1 MGYLGPQLNQSVPTT
16 QAKVE
21 GNAIVSTPE
30 NSVQSVW
37 ILQQVGEEIWPRTKH
52 IQISLFYHNR
62 IQNKTLAAKQKS
74 S

>member
-1 MGYLGPQLNQSVPTT
+1 MRKVVWFLYETQSCFTVFREMGYLGPQLNQSVPTT

-37 ILQQVGEEIWPRTKH
+37 ILQQVGEEI
-52 IQISLFYHNR
+52 
-62 IQNKTLAAKQKS
+62 
-74 S
+74 